1 MGHIVWIRVLLLPDF
16 FLEERIIKDYLINEQ
31 ITDREVRVIAEDGST
46 LGIMTISQALEVAQ
60 AKGLD
65 LVKVGEGSPATC
77 KLMDY
82 AKYRYDTIKKEKE
95 ARKNQKII
103 KIKEVQLSIGIDMGD
118 LKTKAKKANEFIADG
133 DKVQVVIRLRGRQ
146 NKRPELGLK
155 VMSDFA
161 AMVEGAVT
169 EQGPSQE
176 GNTQRMVL
184 APVKK
189 K

>member
-1 MGHIVWIRVLLLPDF
+1 M
-16 FLEERIIKDYLINEQ
+16 EERIIKDYLINEQ
-31 ITDREVRVIAEDGST
+31 IKDREVRVIAEDGKT
-46 LGIMTISQALEVAQ
+46 LGIMSLAQALEVA
-60 AKGLD
+60 AGAELD
-65 LVKVGEGSPATC
+65 LVKVGDGNPATC

-103 KIKEVQLSIGIDMGD
+103 KIKEVQLSIGIDVGD
-118 LKTKAKKANEFIADG
+118 MRTKAKKANEFIGDG

-161 AMVEGAVT
+161 AMVEGAQI

-184 APVKK
+184 SPIKK

>member
-1 MGHIVWIRVLLLPDF
+1 MG
-16 FLEERIIKDYLINEQ
+16 
-31 ITDREVRVIAEDGST
+31 DGN
-46 LGIMTISQALEVAQ
+46 
-60 AKGLD
+60 
-65 LVKVGEGSPATC
+65 PATC

-95 ARKNQKII
+95 ARKNQKIV
-103 KIKEVQLSIGIDMGD
+103 KIKEVQLSIGIELGDM
-118 LKTKAKKANEFIADG
+118 KTKAKKANEFIADG

-161 AMVEGAVT
+161 AMVEGAVI

>member
-1 MGHIVWIRVLLLPDF
+1 MEDC
-16 FLEERIIKDYLINEQ
+16 IIKDYLINEQ
-31 ITDREVRVIAEDGST
+31 IADREVRVIAEDGKT
-46 LGIMTISQALEVAQ
+46 LGIMTIDQALSYA
-60 AKGLD
+60 AGLNLD

-103 KIKEVQLSIGIDMGD
+103 KVKEVQLSIGIELGD
-118 LKTKAKKANEFIADG
+118 LRTKAKKANEFVADG

-161 AMVEGAVT
+161 AMVEGAVI

-184 APVKK
+184 APIKK

>member
-1 MGHIVWIRVLLLPDF
+1 M
-16 FLEERIIKDYLINEQ
+16 EERIIKDYLVNEQ
-31 ITDREVRVIAEDGST
+31 ITDSSVRVIAEDGNT

-60 AKGLD
+60 AQGLD
-65 LVKVGEGSPATC
+65 LVKVGDGNPATC

-95 ARKNQKII
+95 ARKNQKIV
-103 KIKEVQLSIGIDMGD
+103 KIKEVQLSIGIELGDM
-118 LKTKAKKANEFIADG
+118 KTKAKKANEFIADG

-161 AMVEGAVT
+161 AMVEGAVI

>member
-1 MGHIVWIRVLLLPDF
+1 M
-16 FLEERIIKDYLINEQ
+16 IIKDYLINEQ
-31 ITDREVRVIAEDGST
+31 ITDREVRVIAEDGKT
-46 LGIMTISQALEVAQ
+46 LGIMTLEQALLVA
-60 AKGLD
+60 ASAGLD
-65 LVKVGEGSPATC
+65 LVKVGDGTPATC

-82 AKYRYDTIKKEKE
+82 AKFRYDTAKKEKE

-103 KIKEVQLSIGIDMGD
+103 KIKEVQLSIGIEIGDMR
-118 LKTKAKKANEFIADG
+118 TKAKKASEFIADG

-155 VMSDFA
+155 VLSEFA
-161 AMVEGAVT
+161 GMVEGAVI
-169 EQGPSQE
+169 ESGPTQE

-184 APVKK
+184 AAAKK